1 MNTRTNILEQI
12 ISYKKEEIEIRKR
25 ENPISE
31 LEKLPAFRR
40 EVLSMKKFI
49 ADPQKTGIIAEYKKK
64 SPSKG
69 IINDW
74 STVEEVTKAYAL
86 HGASVISV
94 LTDTVSFGGSSED
107 LQKARFN
114 QLPILRKDFILDP
127 YQLVESRAMGAD
139 VILLIAACLSP
150 SQTRTLAATAVRLGL
165 EVLLEIHEEKELG
178 HLCDQVDV
186 IGINNRDLKT
196 FAVNTEHSIKL
207 AEQIPSDKIRIAES
221 GIRDVETLL
230 QLKTAG
236 FDGFLIGE
244 QFMKSPDP
252 AIAFASFVDQLKI
265 KLYESK
271 SLRHDAT
278 RSGQET

>member
-1 MNTRTNILEQI
+1 MNTRTNILEGI
-12 ISYKKEEIEIRKR
+12 ISYKKEEIELRKR
-25 ENPISE
+25 ESPISA

-40 EVLSMKKFI
+40 EVFSMKKFI

-64 SPSKG
+64 SPSRG

-74 STVEEVTKAYAL
+74 SAVEEVTKAYAL

-94 LTDTVSFGGSSED
+94 LTDTVSFGGSYED

-207 AEQIPSDKIRIAES
+207 AEQIPSNKIRIAES